1 MIELDNRSENVNRKK
16 EIILKCL
23 NVFTQKGLL
32 NTTSRDLSKALNLQS
47 AGIYYYFNT
56 KDDLVVACA
65 EEAARQLEM
74 KLIYPLK
81 KELHNPN
88 QMMSDLQTK
97 CDILAPTMWFLVQA
111 FTDEKYH
118 KKLLPFLTA
127 MSERYKKYA
136 QMFAEILGRDVN
148 EIEPYVYMGI
158 TAATNYM
165 VFGENSYIKPQFDLI
180 KKQLEFTDGG
190 EK

>member
-1 MIELDNRSENVNRKK
+1 MR
-16 EIILKCL
+16 
-23 NVFTQKGLL
+23 
-32 NTTSRDLSKALNLQS
+32 
-47 AGIYYYFNT
+47 
-56 KDDLVVACA
+56 
-65 EEAARQLEM
+65 
-74 KLIYPLK
+74 
-81 KELHNPN
+81 
-88 QMMSDLQTK
+88 
-97 CDILAPTMWFLVQA
+97 FLVQA